1 MNPGMH
7 PLVKGLP
14 APWAVEWGEDRFGVF
29 ESFAI
34 GDVVQRMRWV
44 PPGRF
49 LMGSPEGEAGRWED
63 EGPQHEVTISRGLW
77 LGETPCTQALWRAV
91 MGESPSAFVSPD
103 RPVEQVSWDDCQIFV
118 ERINRL
124 MPGFGARLPTE
135 AEWEYACRGG
145 TTAATWVGDLGIL
158 GESNAP
164 VLDAIAWYAGNSD
177 VDFDLNDGKQDRG
190 THRVKRKHPN
200 PLGLYDMLGNVHE
213 WCGDWFERYVA
224 TPQVDPTGAAAG
236 SSRVYRGGSW
246 LSDARIVRA
255 AYRGAYLPGNRY
267 GILGFRLAR
276 GQVLGPGAEPLA
288 DGERSRRPEG
298 AGAGRDGARAR

>member
-1 MNPGMH
+1 MARPAPVRAH
-7 PLVKGLP
+7 GLP
-14 APWAVEWGEDRFGVF
+14 LRARLSRRFGVF
-29 ESFAI
+29 EGFAI

-49 LMGSPEGEAGRWED
+49 LMGSPEGETGRWDD
-63 EGPQHEVTISRGLW
+63 EGPQREVTISRGLW

-91 MGESPSAFVSPD
+91 MGENPSAFVSPD

-145 TTAATWVGDLGIL
+145 TTAATWVGDLEVL

-164 VLDAIAWYAGNSD
+164 ALDAIAWYWGNSD
-177 VDFDLNDGKQDRG
+177 VDFDLNNGKQDRG
-190 THRVKRKHPN
+190 THRVKRKDPN
-200 PLGLYDMLGNVHE
+200 PLGLYDMLGNVDE
-213 WCGDWFERYVA
+213 WCGDWFGRYVA

-236 SSRVYRGGSW
+236 SHRVCRGGSW
-246 LSDARIVRA
+246 GSGAGRVRA
-255 AYRGAYLPGNRY
+255 AIRSALLP
-267 GILGFRLAR
+267 
-276 GQVLGPGAEPLA
+276 
-288 DGERSRRPEG
+288 
-298 AGAGRDGARAR
+298 GARAR